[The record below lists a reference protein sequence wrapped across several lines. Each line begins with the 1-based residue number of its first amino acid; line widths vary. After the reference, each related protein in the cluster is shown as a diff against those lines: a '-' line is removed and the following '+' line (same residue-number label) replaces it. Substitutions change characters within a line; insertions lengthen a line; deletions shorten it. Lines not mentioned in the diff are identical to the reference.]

1 LSGAGALERYPGMSN
16 SNILS
21 GKIAVVF
28 GAGGT
33 IGSAVAREFAAE
45 GAEVFLAGR
54 TKSKVESVAEQIA
67 AAGGKAHVAVVDALS
82 DEAVDEYV
90 DGVVRQA
97 GRIDI
102 EFNAVGPRFSD
113 LATGKH
119 AVDLTLS
126 EFMGPVTTILK
137 SQFNTARSVG
147 RHMVKQRSGAILFV
161 TGSPVRGHV
170 EGATALGAAFGA
182 IETVMEN
189 MAFEISQHGVRVVC
203 LRTTANVDSNQIQ
216 QLVEAAS
223 RGGAT
228 KEQIVAGLGSLNF
241 KKVPATLSDT
251 AKLAALLASDRVRM
265 VTGTVVNSTAG
276 SALD

>member
-1 LSGAGALERYPGMSN
+1 MRSSLILE
-16 SNILS
+16 
-21 GKIAVVF
+21 GKRAVVF

-33 IGSAVAREFAAE
+33 VGGAVAKELAAE
-45 GAEVFLAGR
+45 GAEVFLSGR
-54 TKSKVESVAEQIA
+54 TKANVESVAKQIT
-67 AAGGKAHVAVVDALS
+67 AAGGKAHAAIVDAL
-82 DEAVDEYV
+82 DDRAVDDYV
-90 DGVVRQA
+90 DGIAKQA

-113 LATGKH
+113 LATGRH
-119 AVDLTLS
+119 AIDLTLA

-147 RHMVKQRSGAILFV
+147 RHMVKQRSGVIIFV

-189 MAFEISQHGVRVVC
+189 MAFEVSQHGVRVVC
-203 LRTTANVDSNQIQ
+203 LRTTANVDSHQIQ
-216 QLVEAAS
+216 QLIEAATAS
-223 RGGAT
+223 GAPRD
-228 KEQIVAGLGSLNF
+228 QVLAGIGNMNF

-276 SALD
+276 SAMD

>member
-1 LSGAGALERYPGMSN
+1 MSSSKILAGKN
-16 SNILS
+16 
-21 GKIAVVF
+21 AVIF

-45 GAEVFLAGR
+45 GAEVFLSGR
-54 TKSKVESVAEQIA
+54 TQATVEAVAKEIT
-67 AAGGKAHVAVVDALS
+67 AAGGKAHAAVVDALR
-82 DEAVDEYV
+82 DGAVDDYV
-90 DGVVRQA
+90 DGIAKQV

-113 LATGKH
+113 LATGKP
-119 AVDLTLS
+119 AIDLTLA

-147 RHMVKQRSGAILFV
+147 RHMVKQRSGVIIFV
-161 TGSPVRGHV
+161 TGSPARGHV

-203 LRTTANVDSNQIQ
+203 LRTTANIDSTQIQ
-216 QLVEAAS
+216 HVIEAATQ
-223 RGGAT
+223 GGAT
-228 KEQIVAGLGSLNF
+228 REQVIARLGSLNF
-241 KKVPATLSDT
+241 KKVPATVSDT
-251 AKLAALLASDRVRM
+251 AKVAVLLASDRARM
-265 VTGTVVNSTAG
+265 VTGTVINSTAG
-276 SALD
+276 SAMD

>member
-1 LSGAGALERYPGMSN
+1 MN
-16 SNILS
+16 SSKILT
-21 GKIAVVF
+21 GKNAVVF

-33 IGSAVAREFAAE
+33 IGSAVARELAAE

-54 TKSKVESVAEQIA
+54 TKANVELVAKEIT
-67 AAGGKAHVAVVDALS
+67 AAGGKAHAAVVDALS
-82 DEAVDEYV
+82 DGSVDDYV
-90 DGVVRQA
+90 DGIA
-97 GRIDI
+97 KKTGRIDI

-119 AVDLTLS
+119 AVDLTLA

-137 SQFNTARSVG
+137 SQFNTARSVA
-147 RHMVKQRSGAILFV
+147 RHMVKQRSGVIIFV

-189 MAFEISQHGVRVVC
+189 MAFEVSKDGVRVVC
-203 LRTTANVDSNQIQ
+203 LRTTANIDSNQIQ
-216 QLVEAAS
+216 QLIEAAS

-228 KEQIVAGLGSLNF
+228 REQIIAGIGSLNF
-241 KKVPATLSDT
+241 QKTPATVSDT
-251 AKLAALLASDRVRM
+251 AKLAVLLASDRVRM
-265 VTGTVVNSTAG
+265 LTGTVVNSTAG